1 MSPAIRQDDF
11 GRLPDGT
18 AVSLYT
24 LTAGDISVGVSTYG
38 AVVTSVR
45 VPDRDGLRGE
55 VTLARNTLEE
65 YLAGTPYY
73 GALVGRVCNRV
84 SGGGFELDG
93 TFFSLAAN
101 GGGVHLHGGV
111 RGFNAFVYDAE
122 EIDGDAAVS
131 LRLSRVSADGE
142 EGYPGELAVEHTITV
157 TDDNRLLFT
166 FAAQTDKPTVV
177 NLTNHCY
184 WNLSAKSKILEHEL
198 RIPTTEI
205 VAAQGSLP
213 TGRIV
218 PVHNGP
224 FDFTEWKRIGR
235 DLAAL
240 DDTAEGGY
248 DNSYALDHAHATP
261 AARPG
266 AASGDADP
274 SGIPGAPQLSAA
286 ADVRAHDTGRRMT
299 VRTSYPA
306 VHFYSGN
313 HLPGEIGR
321 TGETLSGREALCLEC
336 QYYPDTPN
344 HPEFPSVVLR
354 PGEHYL
360 EQTEHRFS
368 TF

>member
-1 MSPAIRQDDF
+1 VIRTI
-11 GRLPDGT
+11 LK
-18 AVSLYT
+18 
-24 LTAGDISVGVSTYG
+24 DIEAWMDRKGYADLDAFRGKLSVEK
-38 AVVTSVR
+38 TSDKWT
-45 VPDRDGLRGE
+45 DRRAQY
-55 VTLARNTLEE
+55 V
-65 YLAGTPYY
+65 
-73 GALVGRVCNRV
+73 
-84 SGGGFELDG
+84 
-93 TFFSLAAN
+93 N

-235 DLAAL
+235 DLASL
-240 DDTAEGGY
+240 YDTAEGGY
-248 DNSYALDHAHATP
+248 DRRATALSCGGRSRPRHGATHDGP
-261 AARPG
+261 H
-266 AASGDADP
+266 
-274 SGIPGAPQLSAA
+274 QLSGGALLQWQSPA
-286 ADVRAHDTGRRMT
+286 RRN
-299 VRTSYPA
+299 RTHRRNPQ
-306 VHFYSGN
+306 
-313 HLPGEIGR
+313 R
-321 TGETLSGREALCLEC
+321 TG
-336 QYYPDTPN
+336 
-344 HPEFPSVVLR
+344 SVV
-354 PGEHYL
+354 
-360 EQTEHRFS
+360 S
-368 TF
+368 